1 MNNREIRFDSTG
13 KIKTFFQS
21 SLIEDE
27 ILQEMGFEPG
37 FDLEKLVDE
46 PKYLAKF
53 VIDDKMNHF
62 CSVQNLLF
70 PQLG

>member
-1 MNNREIRFDSTG
+1 MNNREIRFDSVG
-13 KIKTFFQS
+13 KIKTSLYS
-21 SLIEDE
+21 SPIEDE

-46 PKYLAKF
+46 PQYHANF
-53 VIDDKMNHF
+53 VVDDKMNHF

-70 PQLG
+70 P